1 MIEIIISTIFILYIL
16 LTKYKYETFK
26 VIRTLIKNY
35 KEIPLQNITLSENN
49 EVTVEDK
56 RIKIVT
62 ITIHGNK
69 HMVKYKF
76 NNKLFT
82 ALLPCTES
90 EYQFHITTK
99 NGIDVTENVIK
110 FMGPN
115 YDFYGVKIKVNEIGY
130 DSLMFHKPGKEPTIL
145 KSNDYLPNNLSDYQ
159 WDFSLCVPPSQEN
172 IEKIIE
178 TPTTDNMMKQEV
190 KEVSQHSVGK
200 TVSNYLNFDNAY
212 NGTPPPLF

>member
-1 MIEIIISTIFILYIL
+1 
-16 LTKYKYETFK
+16 
-26 VIRTLIKNY
+26 
-35 KEIPLQNITLSENN
+35 
-49 EVTVEDK
+49 
-56 RIKIVT
+56 
-62 ITIHGNK
+62 
-69 HMVKYKF
+69 MVKYKF

-82 ALLPCTES
+82 PQLLPCTES
-90 EYQFHITTK
+90 RIEIQYYITK

-200 TVSNYLNFDNAY
+200 TVSSYLNFDNAY

>member
-16 LTKYKYETFK
+16 LTKYKYETLK
-26 VIRTLIKNY
+26 VIRTLMKNY

-90 EYQFHITTK
+90 EYQFHITTRD
-99 NGIDVTENVIK
+99 GIDVTENVIK

-145 KSNDYLPNNLSDYQ
+145 KSDDYLPNNLSDYQ
-159 WDFSLCVPPSQEN
+159 WDFSLIGQNSVESPIDEAASNTVEEN
-172 IEKIIE
+172 IVEENTVE
-178 TPTTDNMMKQEV
+178 TTISPKNFLTQK
-190 KEVSQHSVGK
+190 K
-200 TVSNYLNFDNAY
+200 TSGYKTLENL
-212 NGTPPPLF
+212 

>member
-1 MIEIIISTIFILYIL
+1 M

-200 TVSNYLNFDNAY
+200 TVSSYLNLITPIMAHLPPSSEK
-212 NGTPPPLF
+212 NGLED

>member
-1 MIEIIISTIFILYIL
+1 M

-200 TVSNYLNFDNAY
+200 TVSYLFK
-212 NGTPPPLF
+212 F

>member
-69 HMVKYKF
+69 HMVSINLIIIVYR
-76 NNKLFT
+76 T
-82 ALLPCTES
+82 LPCTES

-200 TVSNYLNFDNAY
+200 TVSSYLNFDNAY

>member
-200 TVSNYLNFDNAY
+200 NSIF
-212 NGTPPPLF
+212 LFKF